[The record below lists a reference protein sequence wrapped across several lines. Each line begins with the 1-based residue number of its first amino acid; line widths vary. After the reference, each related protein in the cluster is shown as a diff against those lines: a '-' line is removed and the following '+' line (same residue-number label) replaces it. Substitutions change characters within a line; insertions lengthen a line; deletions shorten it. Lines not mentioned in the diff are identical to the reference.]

1 MSYGKALPRSLGHL
15 IGAACFDD
23 HLSMVGPPFLNGTVT
38 IFPEW
43 KDFKTAVF
51 FHLLREW
58 YNVQKSVKGEVDS

>member
-1 MSYGKALPRSLGHL
+1 
-15 IGAACFDD
+15 
-23 HLSMVGPPFLNGTVT
+23 MVVPPFLNGTVT

-43 KDFKTAVF
+43 KDFKTVVF